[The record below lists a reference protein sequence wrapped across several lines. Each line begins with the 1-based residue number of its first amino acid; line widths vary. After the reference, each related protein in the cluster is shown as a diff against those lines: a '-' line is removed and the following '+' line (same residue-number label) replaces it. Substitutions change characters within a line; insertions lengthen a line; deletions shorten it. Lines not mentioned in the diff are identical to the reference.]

1 MTAPGT
7 IAGFSIFVVMEAT
20 QKDFADPSA
29 AIKQWAGQF
38 EQEMLGWAYKKTN
51 DHNQAADI
59 VQETFIAAFQAY
71 DSFKGQSKPKTWLFS
86 ILKNKITDFYRKKYR
101 KEVVNESQA
110 GDGFMG
116 GIFDT
121 NQNWQANRQPHHWD
135 ESQEEL
141 LDNEQFRKALDFCM
155 KQLPELWHTAM
166 QLKYLEERNGPAIC
180 KDLGITQSNFWQILH
195 RAKLQLRECITNE
208 WFNK

>member
-101 KEVVNESQA
+101 KEVVKS
-110 GDGFMG
+110 
-116 GIFDT
+116 
-121 NQNWQANRQPHHWD
+121 
-135 ESQEEL
+135 
-141 LDNEQFRKALDFCM
+141 RKRAM
-155 KQLPELWHTAM
+155 VLWVGYSIQT
-166 QLKYLEERNGPAIC
+166 RIGRRIGNP
-180 KDLGITQSNFWQILH
+180 ITGMNH
-195 RAKLQLRECITNE
+195 RRSCWITNNSE
-208 WFNK
+208 RHSIFA